1 MALGNAPGSSSQRGN
16 LGFSLSVTVVPMLS
30 SALRSFIHS
39 TTSDRSRFT
48 MPASRFT
55 CSTPQWSHA
64 GRLSSAPVSRYRLG
78 KRVGLQV
85 RFPFRLFIGLN
96 FGMRYSEAAV
106 QGPLSAGC
114 RD

>member
-39 TTSDRSRFT
+39 TTSERSRFT

-55 CSTPQWSHA
+55 CVREGGGAKLRGEWSAALRLGGWHPRAHSGPCLSTPSNA
-64 GRLSSAPVSRYRLG
+64 
-78 KRVGLQV
+78 
-85 RFPFRLFIGLN
+85 
-96 FGMRYSEAAV
+96 
-106 QGPLSAGC
+106 C
-114 RD
+114 